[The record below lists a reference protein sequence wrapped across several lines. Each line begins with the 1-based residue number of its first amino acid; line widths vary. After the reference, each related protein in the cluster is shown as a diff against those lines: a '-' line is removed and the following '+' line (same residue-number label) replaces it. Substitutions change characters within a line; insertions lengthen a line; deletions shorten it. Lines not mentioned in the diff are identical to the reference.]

1 MQVKKQQLEP
11 DMEQHWFKIWK
22 GVHQSYLL
30 SSCLFKL
37 YRVHHT
43 KCQAGWITSW
53 NQDCWETY
61 QQPQIFRW
69 CHSNGR
75 KWRGTKGPLD
85 DGERGKWKSWLKTQH
100 SKTKIMISS
109 PITSWWI
116 ELGND
121 GNSVSESCWVMSD
134 SLSSPWNFP
143 VKNTGVGSLSLLQP
157 TQGSNYGLLYCK
169 LPAEPQG
176 KPKNSGVVSLSFSRG
191 SSGHRNRAGSPA
203 LQVDF
208 FTNCAIREAWKQREI
223 LVLEAPESLQ
233 PWN

>member
-1 MQVKKQQLEP
+1 MWGPVWPESCHGNNRFSKRPGKA
-11 DMEQHWFKIWK
+11 
-22 GVHQSYLL
+22 
-30 SSCLFKL
+30 SSLTPSL
-37 YRVHHT
+37 YRGANNVLKIKMFVAEAQLAVQEFCPLEWWT
-43 KCQAGWITSW
+43 T
-53 NQDCWETY
+53 EE
-61 QQPQIFRW
+61 
-69 CHSNGR
+69 
-75 KWRGTKGPLD
+75 PLD
-85 DGERGKWKSWLKTQH
+85 ESERGKWKSWLKTQH